1 MKKVFGLFLS
11 LIVLMGLSACKK
23 GYSTLTFVASGESS
37 VTLVKVGEPFD
48 ISLEYSMDG
57 KNWKPYTIGETIFLL
72 EDKLSFRAEES
83 GNKRFSKGDDN
94 YYQFKIS
101 GKIAAKGSIMSLLDR
116 NCGKNA
122 VPSYAFVSLFCE
134 CTTLTE
140 APELPAT
147 ELAESCYSGMFFY
160 CTSLTKAP
168 ELPAKELASWCYFG
182 MFSGCKSLTKAPML
196 PATELAPSCYAF
208 MLQGCESLT
217 KAPTLPAAELA
228 PSCYAWMFEG
238 CTNLTEA
245 PTLPATELAEGCY
258 GDMFR
263 GCTSLTKAPDL
274 PATKLAESCYSGM
287 FYGCTRLTKAP
298 ELPAKE
304 LAPSCYAFMLKGC
317 ESLTKAPTLPA
328 KELAENCYKGMF
340 SLCHNLSYIKALF
353 VTPPFGS
360 HFDYRHPYSP
370 LGVYSDAWLWNVAR
384 TGTFVKSKDATWDVR
399 GASGVPEG
407 WTVLTE

>member
-11 LIVLMGLSACKK
+11 LIVLMGLSACEK

-83 GNKRFSKGDDN
+83 GNKRFSKGDDD

-140 APELPAT
+140 APELPAR
-147 ELAESCYSGMFFY
+147 ELAARCYSWMFYGCTNLTEAPALPAMELAPSCYSWMFNGCTNLTEAPALPAMELAPSCYSCMFWG

-168 ELPAKELASWCYFG
+168 ELPATELAEGCYVNMFRDCTSLIEAPELPATKLAESCYSS
-182 MFSGCKSLTKAPML
+182 MFSGCKSLTKAPM
-196 PATELAPSCYAF
+196 
-208 MLQGCESLT
+208 
-217 KAPTLPAAELA
+217 
-228 PSCYAWMFEG
+228 
-238 CTNLTEA
+238 
-245 PTLPATELAEGCY
+245 
-258 GDMFR
+258 
-263 GCTSLTKAPDL
+263 
-274 PATKLAESCYSGM
+274 
-287 FYGCTRLTKAP
+287 
-298 ELPAKE
+298 LPAKE

-317 ESLTKAPTLPA
+317 ESLIKAPTLPA